1 MHAHTIYA
9 PELLRCPFYCSTWAG
24 RKRRTQRE
32 RDRERETEINF
43 DFDYDDVDD
52 DDVSHKTAL
61 TTFVYIE

>member
-1 MHAHTIYA
+1 MHQNCYGALSIAALGQAEKDTH
-9 PELLRCPFYCSTWAG
+9 
-24 RKRRTQRE
+24 RE

-43 DFDYDDVDD
+43 DFDYDDDDGD

>member
-1 MHAHTIYA
+1 MHTIYA
-9 PELLRCPFYCSTWAG
+9 YQNCYGALSITALGQAH
-24 RKRRTQRE
+24 RE

-43 DFDYDDVDD
+43 DFDYDDDDD